1 MKITASITREIEE
14 SDIVDSIVT
23 ALEGGSNYWYELHV
37 DTKELGNLDKA
48 PSERIALAA
57 LSGYNIQVF
66 DVEEGDY
73 LGDLNKETIERGI
86 KLYSENR
93 GEFDPA
99 MDADEADCLFQYIVM
114 GEIVY
119 G

>member
-1 MKITASITREIEE
+1 MKITVSITREIED

-23 ALEGGSNYWYELHV
+23 ALEGGSNYWYELKI
-37 DTKELGNLDKA
+37 DTKDFGNLDKA
-48 PSERIALAA
+48 PSERIVLAA
-57 LSGYNIQVF
+57 LSGYNIHVF
-66 DVEEGDY
+66 DVEEGNY

-86 KLYSENR
+86 KLFIQNH
-93 GEFDPA
+93 GNFDPA
-99 MDADEADCLFQYIVM
+99 MDADDADKLFQYIVM